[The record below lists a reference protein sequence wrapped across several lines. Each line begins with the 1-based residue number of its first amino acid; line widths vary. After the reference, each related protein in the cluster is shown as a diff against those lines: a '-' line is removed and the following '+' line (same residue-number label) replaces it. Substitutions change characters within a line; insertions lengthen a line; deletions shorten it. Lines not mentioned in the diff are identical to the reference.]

1 MANPSA
7 NQVKIDL
14 SGNLCLN
21 ELDCEVHS
29 FEGFNERNTQI
40 LGNGL
45 KPYYQHIDE
54 TDEQVIYD
62 RNEDKWTVKDDVV
75 YKNNEQKLFAKYGAV
90 KAVKAQKEKIDVN
103 FSIKKERVIRL
114 YQTGGLF
121 PGQYISYV
129 KDDEEKLNIF
139 VDDVWQVR
147 YSCQFMDVVNI
158 DLTPQLAMIRSVIK
172 NSLTTDINFSFIKL
186 AGLDFN
192 LDNIPPTYTISI
204 NEVIDI
210 KKFSANLCH
219 VFVSGAKRNLIIFE
233 ILTETKNFIYG
244 VLLDANNDYEEHY
257 ELTGISQ
264 NNYRLNPLVCEND
277 GDVLNPEFF
286 KYNSSAILSNTV
298 IAKIGNNCEWSAGT
312 LTNITDKDFTSFRNG
327 STSNNFAPGGQVV
340 CEEDTL
346 CGLRA
351 FHVIQGLTVSTGDDG
366 IPLVYTKIANY
377 EAYPLISQIYKYEQV
392 SYTYRDAEAIYIE
405 TGGKKLS
412 STTFKKVVDYVKNIE
427 KFQKLI
433 KNSVYSSENWNVLRG
448 CLNIKIKNQY
458 GFNYLI
464 NFNGDKHSVTGISTY
479 GTLLTRWGSIDTSS
493 KPIISTG
500 DSGIGN
506 MCQYHTENNTD
517 FALTIGYHIP
527 LKIKYVLNRYILT
540 NLIQPDTYEIKRM
553 NAYDVKKDLSFDYA
567 SDWNNR
573 ISINNMKIGNSQS
586 ETSSVFV
593 SFTSGDNQ
601 IFSIQNEE
609 NGRSASFAP
618 LYGYIVYDN
627 TQFNADDELINNLI
641 DKSDKFIQ
649 GMDFYYTFEESTN
662 PFYQYTIWPFWRI
675 IHKSILK
682 DVMYTVCVDN
692 NMYLSPDLLS
702 DYKQLCNNDWVIT
715 TDENSYILTK
725 YDFENMLLY
734 QIGTLIQDIDDIFS
748 IQGQFYAIKNNTLF
762 LVTISD
768 GAITS
773 NTIIY
778 YLQDLQFI
786 GATLQYALFYSPKQ
800 KSVYV
805 FSGDRRLELLGP
817 ANEIDH
823 VNTYFYDNSQNTIFI
838 GCDKFIL
845 CYKDNYFWKIHIPEV
860 KQFYFTDRGIEFIA
874 DDKIGLI
881 HNYYHADDKAEMSV
895 IPVTLETAFYGFGEN
910 RIGIIDCWNI
920 RLFSKDKLSGNVK
933 LKVTSLT
940 DKGTVG
946 EEATIAIKESDWDKI
961 TKTYLLRFQPR
972 LQRGIGLSLAIVS
985 DFELYELQVSATPD
999 SALQITERRVI

>member
-45 KPYYQHIDE
+45 KPFYQHIDE

-62 RNEDKWTVKDDVV
+62 RNEDKWTVKTDGLKGV
-75 YKNNEQKLFAKYGAV
+75 YKNGYRVITDASDLKATKIKIEHRSYRTSNPVKRYLRFKQTAGNYQNENLDFVCLQDGN
-90 KAVKAQKEKIDVN
+90 IDV
-103 FSIKKERVIRL
+103 
-114 YQTGGLF
+114 Y
-121 PGQYISYV
+121 
-129 KDDEEKLNIF
+129 DE
-139 VDDVWQVR
+139 D
-147 YSCQFMDVVNI
+147 
-158 DLTPQLAMIRSVIK
+158 
-172 NSLTTDINFSFIKL
+172 DINISTIGGEFYDFVTIDRAPLLVTLHTNSGELATDLHFTIIPLTKFSAFPSYDYDVL
-186 AGLDFN
+186 GLPADTEF
-192 LDNIPPTYTISI
+192 
-204 NEVIDI
+204 V
-210 KKFSANLCH
+210 KFSANLCH
-219 VFVSGAKRNLIIFE
+219 VYISGTKRNLLIFE
-233 ILTETKNFIYG
+233 CETRTLNYIYG
-244 VLLDANNDYEEHY
+244 VLLDSNNEFVEGY

-264 NNYRLNPLVCEND
+264 QGFKLNPLVEETD
-277 GDVLNPEFF
+277 GFILNPMFF
-286 KYNSSAILSNTV
+286 KYNFKTTTITSV

-312 LTNITDKDFTSFRNG
+312 FTNITDKNFTDFRNG
-327 STSNNFAPGGQVV
+327 NTANIFDTSGQVQ
-340 CEEDTL
+340 CEDENL

-351 FHVIQGLTVSTGDDG
+351 FHIIQGIKVSSGDDG
-366 IPLVYTKIANY
+366 KPVVYTQLANFGG
-377 EAYPLISQIYKYEQV
+377 YPIISQ
-392 SYTYRDAEAIYIE
+392 SYTQQSVLYVTENGKLTSLTEADVNNMNS
-405 TGGKKLS
+405 L
-412 STTFKKVVDYVKNIE
+412 
-427 KFQKLI
+427 KLI
-433 KNSVYSSENWNVLRG
+433 FDGYDIKYKTGYNTDLWEDVKG
-448 CLNIKIKNQY
+448 CINIKIRSRY

-464 NFNGDKHSVTGISTY
+464 NFNGNAHSVTGISTY
-479 GTLLTRWGSIDTSS
+479 STLLTRWGGVDPSVKFIPAREETDY
-493 KPIISTG
+493 STALTCQYLSENG
-500 DSGIGN
+500 DSYKIIIA
-506 MCQYHTENNTD
+506 TTV
-517 FALTIGYHIP
+517 P
-527 LKIKYVLNRYILT
+527 LKIKYILNRYIVSNIIKYDLT
-540 NLIQPDTYEIKRM
+540 TIHAL
-553 NAYDVKKDLSFDYA
+553 NAYDIQEGKAFVYA
-567 SDWNNR
+567 DDWNNR
-573 ISINNMKIGNSQS
+573 LIPENLTTGSTAATTAC
-586 ETSSVFV
+586 EFV
-593 SFTSGDNQ
+593 SFATGRNQ
-601 IFSIQNEE
+601 IFQVEE
-609 NGRSASFAP
+609 SANGRTCYFPP
-618 LYGYIVYDN
+618 LFGYITYN
-627 TQFNADDELINNLI
+627 TSNGKNKDQVIEDTLVKTDYN
-641 DKSDKFIQ
+641 KFVF
-649 GMDFYYTFEESTN
+649 DLDVFYEYGTSTN
-662 PFYQYTIWPFWRI
+662 AMYQYTLFDGW
-675 IHKSILK
+675 KKTYNSLLENT
-682 DVMYTVCVDN
+682 MYTVVTSN

-715 TDENSYILTK
+715 SDGNSYILTK

-762 LVTISD
+762 LVTISE
-768 GAITS
+768 GIITS

-805 FSGDRRLELLGP
+805 FSGDRKLELLGP
-817 ANEIDH
+817 TNDIDY

-860 KQFYFTDRGIEFIA
+860 KQFYFTDRGIEFIT

-895 IPVTLETAFYGFGEN
+895 IPVNLGTAFYGFGEN

-946 EEATIAIKESDWDKI
+946 EEATISIKESDWDEV

-985 DFELYELQVSATPD
+985 DFELYDLQVSATPD